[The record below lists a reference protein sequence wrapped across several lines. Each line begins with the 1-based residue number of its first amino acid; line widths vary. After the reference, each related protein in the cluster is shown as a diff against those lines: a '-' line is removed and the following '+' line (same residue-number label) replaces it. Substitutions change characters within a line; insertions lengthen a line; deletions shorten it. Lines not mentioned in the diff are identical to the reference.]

1 MQEWAPNTLQSKL
14 QFVNVKERE
23 KDRSIPDNLG
33 PLPQDVGTV
42 GSLTIYNT
50 AESPYSAGLKSDPLE
65 AKMRARKQL
74 DDDAEGEDVDDSAV
88 GGGVVSG
95 RDDDMFYN
103 PELGDL
109 PEFDLPDDLML
120 PNIAQD
126 LTYSQVEKK
135 TEKGKLLPFNPQ
147 DLSGIA
153 PSSLAM
159 ADLPEIPTDLPDLG
173 LPDDAP
179 PPPPPNGSQA
189 AAAPPPPPPPMS
201 AARPPPPTS
210 APPPPPPP
218 GPPPPP
224 PPLSSAGPPPP
235 PPPPVAPQAD
245 VPDGRAG

>member
-1 MQEWAPNTLQSKL
+1 MQEWGPNTLQSKL

-74 DDDAEGEDVDDSAV
+74 DDDVEGEDVDDSAV
-88 GGGVVSG
+88 GGGVMSG

-126 LTYSQVEKK
+126 LTYSQVKK
-135 TEKGKLLPFNPQ
+135 TKTKKKQVATFQSPGLVRDCSQLPCHGRSSGNPHR
-147 DLSGIA
+147 
-153 PSSLAM
+153 PSRSW
-159 ADLPEIPTDLPDLG
+159 
-173 LPDDAP
+173 
-179 PPPPPNGSQA
+179 
-189 AAAPPPPPPPMS
+189 
-201 AARPPPPTS
+201 
-210 APPPPPPP
+210 
-218 GPPPPP
+218 
-224 PPLSSAGPPPP
+224 SS
-235 PPPPVAPQAD
+235 
-245 VPDGRAG
+245 

>member
-1 MQEWAPNTLQSKL
+1 MEDGLSYAQPRHNITERVQEWGPNTLQSKL

-74 DDDAEGEDVDDSAV
+74 DDDVEGGEDVDDSAV
-88 GGGVVSG
+88 GGGGVVSG

-126 LTYSQVEKK
+126 LTYSQVKK
-135 TEKGKLLPFNPQ
+135 TKQKRQVATFQSPGLVRDCSQLPCHGRSSGNPHR
-147 DLSGIA
+147 
-153 PSSLAM
+153 PSRSW
-159 ADLPEIPTDLPDLG
+159 
-173 LPDDAP
+173 
-179 PPPPPNGSQA
+179 
-189 AAAPPPPPPPMS
+189 
-201 AARPPPPTS
+201 
-210 APPPPPPP
+210 
-218 GPPPPP
+218 
-224 PPLSSAGPPPP
+224 SS
-235 PPPPVAPQAD
+235 
-245 VPDGRAG
+245 